1 MKLPLSIGGRR
12 VHAWF
17 ETELQRMLTPPTI
30 VILAAGPGR
39 RFGAQGHKL
48 SQALGTRTVL
58 AATIRQAIAT
68 GWPVS
73 VVLTPALVPLAAPWV
88 ATRDLVVL
96 EHVDAARGIGFS
108 MAVGVAAQAAAA
120 GWLMLPGDMPL
131 VRPDSMRAVGMAL
144 AEHPAAYA
152 QHHGRPGFPQAFSAE
167 LFSELVALRG
177 EQGAR
182 RLLARYPAAPVEL
195 DDPGVLL
202 DIDTEADLAA
212 VRAAAEDA
220 PAG

>member
-1 MKLPLSIGGRR
+1 MKLPLSIRACR

-17 ETELQRMLTPPTI
+17 ETEPQRMFTPPTI

-48 SQALGTRTVL
+48 SQVLGPRTVL

-73 VVLTPALVPLAAPWV
+73 VVLTPALLPLAVPWV

-96 EHVDAARGIGFS
+96 EHADATRGIGFS
-108 MAVGVAAQAAAA
+108 MAAGVAAQAAAA

-131 VRPDSMRAVGMAL
+131 VHPHSMRAVGMAL
-144 AEHPAAYA
+144 AEHPVAYA
-152 QHHGRPGFPQAFSAE
+152 QHRGQPGFPQAFAAE

-212 VRAAAEDA
+212 VRAAAEGA